1 MNVGEI
7 DTFVLL
13 RPMFTML
20 FVFSLIILIL
30 LIVPKTKYYMNGLMV
45 IGSSVMLSVIAA
57 QLLWTEG
64 VLADELGIASDV
76 ISILL
81 FAAILGLAIL
91 SCILFYVQKKKVT
104 DRK

>member
-64 VLADELGIASDV
+64 VLADELGIAGDV